1 MSRPSRSLYH
11 LILLGCL
18 AAGATAH
25 ADDEPARLKLS
36 GFGTLGI
43 GYHGSDGLEYR
54 RTTDQSAGVQG
65 GRPDLG
71 TDSVLGVQLNA
82 SLTDQFD
89 AVIQAVSRR
98 RSDSSANPD
107 ITWAFLRYS
116 PDESLEVRLGRVGTA
131 AQINSDSRL
140 IGYSF
145 LPVRLPPEVLGIAPQ
160 DHVDGIDVTYRRP
173 IGDTLFSIRGF
184 LGYQTAHIH
193 SSGLSARVP
202 SNEVAGLIFG
212 AVRGD
217 LQLRVVAG
225 AARVKNNGDAQ
236 ALLDGLR
243 ATGMSQAIAAAA
255 RLDIAGRM
263 IHFASADVSYERG
276 PWRLIGSS
284 FWQMAPDD
292 SSLLVPI
299 RSAYFLAGYRIGD
312 FTPYASAARS
322 ATSGRTLTT
331 GLPPVPALIPLDQGA
346 TAAVAA
352 AQCNQR
358 SVAIGVRWDFAT
370 NRALKFQVDRVHA
383 DESPLIRDFQ
393 TPARDQ
399 RQLTLISATL
409 DFVF

>member
-1 MSRPSRSLYH
+1 MPRPYRSLSR
-11 LILLGCL
+11 LILIGCL
-18 AAGATAH
+18 AAGVTAY

-54 RTTDQSAGVQG
+54 RTTDQSQGVRG
-65 GRPDLG
+65 GHPDLG

-98 RSDSSANPD
+98 RSDSSSNPD

-116 PDESLEVRLGRVGTA
+116 PDESLEVRVGRVGTA

-145 LPVRLPPEVLGIAPQ
+145 LPVRLPPELLGIAPQ
-160 DHVDGIDVTYRRP
+160 DHVDGIDVAYRHP
-173 IGDTLFSIRGF
+173 MGDVLLSIRGF
-184 LGYQTAHIH
+184 LGYQTAHVH
-193 SSGLSARVP
+193 SNGLSLRVP
-202 SNEVAGLIFG
+202 ANEVAGLILG
-212 AVRGD
+212 AVHGD

-225 AARVKNNGDAQ
+225 AARVKNNGDGQ

-243 ATGMSQAIAAAA
+243 ATGMSQAISAAA
-255 RLDIAGRM
+255 RLDMAGRM

-276 PWRLIGSS
+276 ALRLAGSA
-284 FWQMAPDD
+284 FWQMAPED
-292 SSLLVPI
+292 SATLVDI
-299 RSAYFLAGYRIGD
+299 RSAYVLAGYRIGE
-312 FTPYASAARS
+312 FTPYVSAARS
-322 ATSGRTLTT
+322 ATSGVALTT

-346 TAAVAA
+346 AAAVAGS
-352 AQCNQR
+352 QCNQR

-383 DESPLIRDFQ
+383 AESPLVRDLQ

>member
-1 MSRPSRSLYH
+1 MPRPSRSLSR

-18 AAGATAH
+18 AASVTAH
-25 ADDEPARLKLS
+25 ADEEPARLKLS

-54 RTTDQSAGVQG
+54 RTTDQSQGVRG
-65 GRPDLG
+65 GHLDAG

-82 SLTDQFD
+82 SITDQFD

-98 RSDSSANPD
+98 RSDSSSTPD

-145 LPVRLPPEVLGIAPQ
+145 LPVRLPPELLGTAPQ
-160 DHVDGIDVTYRRP
+160 DHVDGIDIAYRHP
-173 IGDTLFSIRGF
+173 MGDTLLSVRGF
-184 LGYQTAHIH
+184 LGQQTAHIH
-193 SSGLSARVP
+193 SIGRSVSTP
-202 SNEVAGLIFG
+202 NNEVAGLILG

-217 LQLRVVAG
+217 LQLRIVAG
-225 AARVKNNGDAQ
+225 AARVKNNGDGQ
-236 ALLDGLR
+236 GILDGLR
-243 ATGMSQAIAAAA
+243 ATGMNQAIAAAS

-263 IHFASADVSYERG
+263 IHFGSADVSYEHG
-276 PWRLIGSS
+276 PLRLLGSA
-284 FWQMAPDD
+284 FLQTAPDD
-292 SSLLVPI
+292 SALLVPI
-299 RSAYFLAGYRIGD
+299 RSAYFLAGYRVGA
-312 FTPYASAARS
+312 FTPYVAAARS
-322 ATSGRTLTT
+322 ATSGVTFTT
-331 GLPPVPALIPLDQGA
+331 GLPPAPGLTILDQAA
-346 TAAVAA
+346 TAAVVST
-352 AQCNQR
+352 QCNQR
-358 SVAIGVRWDFAT
+358 SLALGVRWDFAT
-370 NRALKFQVDRVHA
+370 NRALKLQVDRVHA
-383 DESPLIRDFQ
+383 DQSPLVRDDQ